1 VYVIPPS
8 QVNGTRSRYGQS
20 GARTDQSDAYLL
32 ADMLRTD
39 RGRWQVWQ
47 PDHVLTRQ
55 LRSRVSWSMQLA
67 RQVVRLSNR
76 LRAVLWRYYPA
87 ALAVFGG
94 LDSQISLEFVRL
106 YPTPQAAAEL
116 TLAELKAFAQRQR
129 YTHPRQL
136 PA

>member
-1 VYVIPPS
+1 MWGHGYTCVYVIPPS

-20 GARTDQSDAYLL
+20 GARSDPGDAFVL

-39 RGRWQVWQ
+39 RGRLQVWH
-47 PDHVLTRQ
+47 PDHVLT
-55 LRSRVSWSMQLA
+55 

-94 LDSQISLEFVRL
+94 LDSQLEFG
-106 YPTPQAAAEL
+106 
-116 TLAELKAFAQRQR
+116 
-129 YTHPRQL
+129 
-136 PA
+136 